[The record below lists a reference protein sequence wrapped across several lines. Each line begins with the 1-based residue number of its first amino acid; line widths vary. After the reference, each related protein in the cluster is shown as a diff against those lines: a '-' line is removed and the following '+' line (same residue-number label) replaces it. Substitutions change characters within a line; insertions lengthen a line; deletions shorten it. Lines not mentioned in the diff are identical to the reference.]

1 MSEILTNTGLM
12 LPEDCTEEEFFEA
25 GRFLSR
31 IEQGMQW
38 AIGDWYNAI
47 ERGTGNKYH
56 NVEGKKSACER
67 AGIDPKT
74 AATYASVCSV
84 FTNSTRVEQVSFDVH
99 RRIAVRDLTSEQ
111 RLYLLSQA
119 ASQRWS
125 GSRITKERDRLLG
138 RDERVPL
145 LTFDAKVEKLMETLP
160 AAATKKTK
168 TALKQV
174 VADLRH
180 DFETEVEHVLQD
192 RLKAQRERLH
202 KLEKEAQEERDRARN
217 LRMNLDGL
225 MTEEEYRLVRSCLH
239 PDRAPEDRKTQFTK
253 AFDIFTRL
261 EKSVNRDMP
270 AELRKQRGWS

>member
-47 ERGTGNKYH
+47 PWGDKEAACEKAGLNFKTARDYAA
-56 NVEGKKSACER
+56 VARVFKKSIR
-67 AGIDPKT
+67 IDNLSFKHHHLL
-74 AATYASVCSV
+74 
-84 FTNSTRVEQVSFDVH
+84 VSD
-99 RRIAVRDLTSEQ
+99 ALND
-111 RLYLLSQA
+111 
-119 ASQRWS
+119 SQRSALLLQAKTEGWVS
-125 GSRITKERDRLLG
+125 SRLAKERDRILG
-138 RDERVPL
+138 REERVPL

-225 MTEEEYRLVRSCLH
+225 MTEEEYKLVRSCLH
-239 PDRAPEDRKTQFTK
+239 PDKAPEDRKAIFNK
-253 AFDIFTRL
+253 AFDIFNRL